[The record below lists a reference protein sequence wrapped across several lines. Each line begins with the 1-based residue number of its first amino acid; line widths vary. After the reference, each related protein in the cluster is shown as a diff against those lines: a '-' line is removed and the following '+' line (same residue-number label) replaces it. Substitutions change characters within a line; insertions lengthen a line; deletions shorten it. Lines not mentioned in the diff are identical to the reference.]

1 MLGIVDKIHNL
12 NPPGRFLI
20 KYEKVYIG
28 MTFVQAVDKTRRV
41 FHESDEKSMKN
52 TAEVLTAVDNQEMS
66 LPKKA
71 QELRGD
77 FFRSAKAKTELCRH
91 YTTPK
96 GCAFGDK
103 CNYAHGEHEL
113 VKD

>member
-1 MLGIVDKIHNL
+1 M
-12 NPPGRFLI
+12 
-20 KYEKVYIG
+20 
-28 MTFVQAVDKTRRV
+28 
-41 FHESDEKSMKN
+41 
-52 TAEVLTAVDNQEMS
+52 LTAVDNEKMPS
-66 LPKKA
+66 PNKP

-113 VKD
+113 VKDNTEEERTSSMVFSVKQSNRL